1 MEFNDVVNRRYSCR
15 AFAAQG
21 VEQEKVDRILEAGR
35 MAPPAVNKQPDDIAA
50 ILASVVRTNTH
61 PCVAS
66 SSNVEAPE
74 REFKIEENPSVGIF
88 WYDFAS
94 HSLFGVRKQ
103 EVTPSQ
109 IETAACDGLPFIIYP
124 ETNEDVWQQEMFP
137 GDYARTPRGRVSW
150 VINKFIVLVGEWARP
165 VEAELSLL
173 VENEFALPCFEFVF
187 DRHF

>member
-1 MEFNDVVNRRYSCR
+1 MKTIN
-15 AFAAQG
+15 
-21 VEQEKVDRILEAGR
+21 
-35 MAPPAVNKQPDDIAA
+35 IA
-50 ILASVVRTNTH
+50 
-61 PCVAS
+61 
-66 SSNVEAPE
+66 
-74 REFKIEENPSVGIF
+74 EENPSVGIF
-88 WYDFAS
+88 WYDSAS

-109 IETAACDGLPFIIYP
+109 IETEACDGLPFIIYP
-124 ETNEDVWQQEMFP
+124 ETNEEVWQQEKFP